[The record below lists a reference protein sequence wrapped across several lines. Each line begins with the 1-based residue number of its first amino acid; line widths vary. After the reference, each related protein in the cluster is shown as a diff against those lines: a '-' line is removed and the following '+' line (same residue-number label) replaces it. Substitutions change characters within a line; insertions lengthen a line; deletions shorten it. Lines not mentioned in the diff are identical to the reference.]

1 MLPSLSCFSSASCR
15 WFWFVWF
22 FGLDFLPFDLRSH
35 WSMRWYSLEKRRDD
49 TNEGFSLVFPFFFSF
64 ASFCNHL
71 LFLPIINILV
81 SFLCSIK
88 NDVFLFILLSLLV
101 GPDHHRDI
109 CTFDLKTS
117 PFAPTK
123 IDF

>member
-49 TNEGFSLVFPFFFSF
+49 TNEGFSLVFPFFF
-64 ASFCNHL
+64 HL
-71 LFLPIINILV
+71 LLSAIIYFFFLLLI
-81 SFLCSIK
+81 
-88 NDVFLFILLSLLV
+88 FLFLSSAPLRTTCFSLYYCHCWW
-101 GPDHHRDI
+101 DQTTIEIFAHL
-109 CTFDLKTS
+109 TLKLRHLHQQ
-117 PFAPTK
+117 K
-123 IDF
+123 